1 MIRIVFIFCMLFVC
15 PVSAWA
21 QQCSSPIRMIVGLS
35 AGGGLDAVARMLAQ
49 RFAERFGETMI
60 VENKVGATG
69 NIAAQFVAKAP
80 HDGCTL
86 IIRGNEHNV
95 NPLIYSSA
103 GYEAKDFDPVIR
115 VLRGPAVLLAGTNQP
130 FKTLADMV
138 RYAKANPGKLSYG
151 TSGIGSANHV
161 AMELFVQAAKIDVV
175 HVPYKGAAPALADT
189 AGGTVPLSMGSIAAA
204 QAFIT
209 SGKLI
214 ALAVTG
220 PHRWPTLPDVP
231 TLVDAGYPSAVME
244 NWNGIF
250 TPAGTPLP
258 IREKLNREFRLILEE
273 PAIRERLLVQGFEPV
288 GGNIDDLRRFMQ
300 EDERASRELMQALKL
315 KVD

>member
-1 MIRIVFIFCMLFVC
+1 MIRVACIFCMMLIF

-21 QQCSSPIRMIVGLS
+21 QQCSGPIRMIVGLS

-49 RFAERFGETMI
+49 RFTEKFGETMI

-103 GYEAKDFDPVIR
+103 GYEGKDFDPVIR
-115 VLRGPAVLLAGTNQP
+115 VLRGPAVLLASTNQP

-189 AGGTVPLSMGSIAAA
+189 AGGTIPLSMGSIAAA
-204 QAFIT
+204 HAFIT
-209 SGKLI
+209 SGKVI

-220 PHRWPTLPDVP
+220 PKRWPTLPDVP
-231 TLVDAGYPSAVME
+231 TLVEAGYPSAVME

-258 IREKLNREFRLILEE
+258 LREKLNREFRQILEE
-273 PAIRERLLVQGFEPV
+273 PAIGERLLIQGFEPV
-288 GGNIDDLRRFMQ
+288 GGNIEDLSRFMQ
-300 EDERASRELMQALKL
+300 EDERVSRKLMQALKL